1 MRIDKFL
8 ANMNYGSRTDVKKM
22 LKKGLVQVNDQSVK
36 NGKTHVDVEKDVI
49 TVGGEVVEYVKYIYL
64 MLNKPDGVISAT
76 EDDLH
81 DTVIDLLSL
90 EDAAFE
96 PFPVGR
102 LDKDTEGLLLIT
114 NDGQLA
120 HDLLSPKKHVQ
131 KVYFALI
138 DGEVTQD
145 DQIAFRKGVTLEDGY
160 ETKPADLKI
169 LKSGTTSEI
178 ELTITEGKFHQVK
191 RMFESVGKKVTYLKR
206 IEMGALKLD
215 PQLKLGEYRVLTED
229 ELVSIGAGSSHEK

>member
-8 ANMNYGSRTDVKKM
+8 ANMNYGSRNDVKKM
-22 LKKGLVQVNDQSVK
+22 LKKGLVKVNDQSVK
-36 NGKTHVDVEKDVI
+36 NGKTHVDVEQDVI

-76 EDDLH
+76 EDGRH
-81 DTVIDLLSL
+81 ETVIDLLNL

-114 NDGQLA
+114 NDGRLA
-120 HDLLSPKKHVQ
+120 HELLSPKKHVQ
-131 KVYFALI
+131 KVYFAVI

-169 LKSGTTSEI
+169 LKSGATSEI

-191 RMFESVGKKVTYLKR
+191 RMFEAVGKKVTYLKR

-215 PQLKLGEYRVLTED
+215 PELNLGEYRALTED
-229 ELVSIGAGSSHEK
+229 ELLSIGAVSSHEE